1 MAHTTGIITLSY
13 LLTSCHCLFSGT
25 GSVLFTQD
33 SIRWRLPWHIDPL
46 IYSEEFEL
54 LEVHVGVNGMR
65 LEPAERAARQYS
77 LTIDEV
83 HVILEIPVG
92 AVGGYFKVGG
102 AGVYFGSHS
111 HLDRSRTL
119 F

>member
-25 GSVLFTQD
+25 GSVFFTQD
-33 SIRWRLPWHIDPL
+33 SIRWFLPWHIDPL
-46 IYSEEFEL
+46 ISSGPFKL

-65 LEPAERAARQYS
+65 LEPAEVASRQYS
-77 LTIDEV
+77 LTVGEA

-92 AVGGYFKVGG
+92 AVGGYFQVGG
-102 AGVYFGSHS
+102 TGVYFGSHS
-111 HLDRSRTL
+111 HLDQSRTL